1 MSGHSKWANIKTRKG
16 AQDKKRSAVFTVLSK
31 NILTAIRTGG
41 GNTKVESNLALKTA
55 IDKAKLSNMPK
66 ENIDRLIT
74 RFEERKANLIPI
86 VLEGYGPFGV
96 PIIIEA
102 ETDNKNRILG
112 EIKLI
117 FREYGGN
124 LGENNSVMFQFKRVG
139 EVELDST
146 GQNISED
153 LELELIDAGAIDFED
168 NIVLVDPKDITSFEE
183 KIKKLNL
190 VVTRS
195 ETILKAINP
204 TVLNNEEE
212 VGEIMGMIEELESN
226 DDVINVFAGFDFKK
240 V

>member
-16 AQDKKRSAVFTVLSK
+16 AQDKKRSEIFTVLSK

-41 GNTKVESNLALKTA
+41 GNTKLESNLALKTA

-117 FREYGGN
+117 FREYSGN

-139 EVELDST
+139 EVELEKIDE
-146 GQNISED
+146 N
-153 LELELIDAGAIDFED
+153 LELELIDAGAIDFDD
-168 NIVLVDPKDITSFEE
+168 NVVLVDPKEILSFEE
-183 KIKKLNL
+183 KIKKLGL
-190 VVTRS
+190 EIIRS
-195 ETILKAINP
+195 ETTLRAINP
-204 TVLNNEEE
+204 TVLNSEEE
-212 VGEIMGMIEELESN
+212 VGEILGMIEELESN